1 MYVPSHFA
9 EQDPAALRE
18 VARAH
23 PLGALVVA
31 GDDGLD
37 SVHAP
42 FLFDPEPAPL
52 GTLRCHV
59 ARANPIWRAIGDGR
73 DVLVLFRGPS
83 AYVTPS
89 WYPTKQAT
97 GKVVPTYNYVAV
109 QAKGRA
115 RAVADAAWLLQL
127 VSRLTETF
135 ESPRAQPWHV
145 SDAPDDYVASM
156 LRAIVGIE
164 IPVASL
170 TGTFKV
176 SQNRN
181 AADRAGVHAGLRER
195 ADDTDTAIASLL
207 HERAPHDPGA

>member
-1 MYVPSHFA
+1 MYVPTHFA
-9 EQDPAALRE
+9 ENDPAALRE
-18 VARAH
+18 FVRAH

-31 GDDGLD
+31 AEDGLD

-42 FLFDPEPAPL
+42 FLFDPDPAPF

-73 DVLVLFRGPS
+73 DALVLFRGPS

-97 GKVVPTYNYVAV
+97 GKVVPTYNYAAV
-109 QAKGRA
+109 QAKGHA
-115 RAVADAAWLLQL
+115 RAIADGAWLHAL
-127 VSRLTETF
+127 VTRLTETF
-135 ESPRAQPWHV
+135 ERQRAVPWHV
-145 SDAPDDYVASM
+145 SDAPVDYVAGM

-164 IPVASL
+164 MPVASL
-170 TGTFKV
+170 AATFKF

-181 AADRAGVHAGLRER
+181 AADRAGVHDGLVER
-195 ADDTDTAIASLL
+195 ARDTDLEVAALVRS
-207 HERAPHDPGA
+207 RAPSDNR

>member
-1 MYVPSHFA
+1 MYVPTHFA
-9 EQDPAALRE
+9 ENDPAALRE
-18 VARAH
+18 FARAH

-31 GDDGLD
+31 GAEGLD

-42 FLFDPEPAPL
+42 FLFDPEPAPF

-59 ARANPIWRAIGDGR
+59 ARANPIWRAIGDGCA
-73 DVLVLFRGPS
+73 VLVLFRGPS

-89 WYPTKQAT
+89 WYPMKQAT

-115 RAVADAAWLLQL
+115 RAVEDGAWLHAL
-127 VSRLTETF
+127 VTRLTESF
-135 ESPRAQPWHV
+135 ERERAAPWHV
-145 SDAPDDYVASM
+145 SDAPPDYVATM

-164 IPVASL
+164 VPVAAL

-181 AADRAGVHAGLRER
+181 AADRAGVHDGLLTR
-195 ADDTDTAIASLL
+195 ARDADGEIAALVRS
-207 HERAPHDPGA
+207 RAPSDNR